1 MLSRDGK
8 GHLFALGRGVEAYT
22 RHFFTIDLKSSRVGI
37 DRAELLEK
45 FSKFPLRSYT
55 EAMAPA
61 QEVSSRIF
69 TLANV
74 ISVVRLMSIPVFLV
88 LVINDELLTAFIL
101 LVAAVLTD
109 FVDGM
114 IARAMNQIT
123 RLGQFLD
130 PFADRLFIAAT
141 VIALAIQDVVPWWFV
156 VAVMLRDA
164 LLGVGGLV
172 MSRYGAATL
181 PVKWWGKV
189 ATFGMLFVLPL
200 FFLGAVFESVGALT
214 HAVAWA
220 LAVAVV
226 VLYWMV
232 GFSYLFDAIAVARNA
247 KHDEPKSSGSIIRSS
262 KESDERNTQRV

>member
-1 MLSRDGK
+1 M
-8 GHLFALGRGVEAYT
+8 VQ
-22 RHFFTIDLKSSRVGI
+22 V
-37 DRAELLEK
+37 
-45 FSKFPLRSYT
+45 
-55 EAMAPA
+55 
-61 QEVSSRIF
+61 QQVSSRIF

-88 LVINDELLTAFIL
+88 LVITDQLLAAFIL
-101 LVAAVLTD
+101 LLAAVLTD

-156 VAVMLRDA
+156 AAVMLRDA

-200 FFLGAVFESVGALT
+200 FFLGAVFEPIGAAT
-214 HAVAWA
+214 NTVAWV

-226 VLYWMV
+226 VLYWVV
-232 GFSYLFDAIAVARNA
+232 GFSYLFDAIAVARKA
-247 KHDEPKSSGSIIRSS
+247 KRQGSESSGSVGVSS
-262 KESDERNTQRV
+262 KESDERKTERFRPVGDS

>member
-1 MLSRDGK
+1 
-8 GHLFALGRGVEAYT
+8 
-22 RHFFTIDLKSSRVGI
+22 
-37 DRAELLEK
+37 
-45 FSKFPLRSYT
+45 
-55 EAMAPA
+55 MAQV

-88 LVINDELLTAFIL
+88 LVINDQLLTAFIL

-156 VAVMLRDA
+156 AAVMLRDA

-200 FFLGAVFESVGALT
+200 FFLGAVFEPIGAAT
-214 HAVAWA
+214 KTVAWVLA
-220 LAVAVV
+220 LAVV
-226 VLYWMV
+226 VLYWLV
-232 GFSYLFDAIAVARNA
+232 GFSYLSDAIAVARKA
-247 KHDEPKSSGSIIRSS
+247 KRWGSESSGSVNLSS
-262 KESDERNTQRV
+262 KESDERNTQRF